1 MKKLLCA
8 FLMVLFCTAF
18 ARAESYDL
26 NLPDPEGGPDTT
38 IVGYVVYFW
47 EEANPDRK
55 FRYVTDGTTR
65 VPDIG
70 DTLNLTPGNTY
81 AFVVVPYTMPN
92 IPIGESEP
100 LFWQYGERPILEND
114 LPIRIF
120 IDKPSIISID
130 QQ

>member
-8 FLMVLFCTAF
+8 LLMVFFCAAF
-18 ARAESYDL
+18 AWAEDL
-26 NLPDPEGGPDTT
+26 NITAPEVGPDVT
-38 IVGYVVYFW
+38 IAGYVVYFW
-47 EEANPDRK
+47 AEASPDKK
-55 FRYVTDGTTR
+55 FRYVTDGTH

-81 AFVVVPYTMPN
+81 AFMVVPYTMPN

-100 LFWQYGERPILEND
+100 VVWQYGEKPILENN

-120 IDKPSIISID
+120 VPGPSIISVD